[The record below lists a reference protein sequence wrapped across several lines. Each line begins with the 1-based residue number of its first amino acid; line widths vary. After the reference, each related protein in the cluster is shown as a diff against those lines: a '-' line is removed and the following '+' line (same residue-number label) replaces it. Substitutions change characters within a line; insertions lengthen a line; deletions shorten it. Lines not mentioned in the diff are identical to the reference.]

1 MSSATARVRA
11 ITQDLE
17 LSDDYPE
24 TVWEETRA
32 LQREP
37 GFDDPALVD
46 DTSRPYVTIDGP
58 TSRDLDQAVCVER
71 SGEHLVVRYAIADVA
86 HFVRRRTALYGECLR
101 RGASYYLPGHAVP
114 MLPRPLSED
123 LVSLRA
129 GVVRRALVFVSTLD
143 QNGDLRGTE
152 LVRARIRSRA
162 KLSFGEVQTFLDR
175 EHDHDHR
182 PEPGTSADAPSYA
195 ESLRLLRVV
204 GEARIADMKR
214 RDVVRYDRREVEFS
228 IDQRLDRFVVSV
240 EKRKAIEQY
249 NEHLSLLCNGEGAR
263 ILNENPAKHVQ
274 PIYRVHP
281 APARERLEQLAT
293 TIDGLCALHRLPD
306 SFHFRREPNGSHEP
320 LAGYV
325 ARLPD
330 TGPYERVARAIER
343 HAILVNQRSV
353 YTTRAGIHFGVGAEP
368 YARFSAPMR
377 EVVGV
382 FVHTEMQELLHGAG
396 EDDEDLREAVVQS
409 ANASKDMQRRV
420 DDAVRIAVLDQVFG
434 QALERNEP
442 PVDVTIMGAT
452 PTKVHVQVDESG
464 LELKVYAKDL
474 GPDVVIQPELSVR
487 GPRHDLRV
495 GDHAR
500 LIVREKASDGRWV
513 LDLLPAPTG

>member
-1 MSSATARVRA
+1 MTAATERVRRIA
-11 ITQDLE
+11 EDLE

-24 TVWEETRA
+24 AVLEETRA

-37 GFDDPALVD
+37 GFDDPSLLD
-46 DTSRPYVTIDGP
+46 DTHRPYVTIDGP

-71 SGEHLVVRYAIADVA
+71 DGDELIVRYAIADIA
-86 HFVRRRTALYGECLR
+86 HFVRRRTALYQESLR
-101 RGASYYLPGHAVP
+101 RGASYYLPGFAVP

-143 QNGDLRGTE
+143 KYGELKGTE
-152 LVRARIRSRA
+152 LVRAKIRSRA
-162 KLSFGEVQTFLDR
+162 KLSFGEVQRFLD
-175 EHDHDHR
+175 HDGVGD
-182 PEPGTSADAPSYA
+182 PLPATSLAHEPSYA
-195 ESLRLLRVV
+195 RSLRRLAEV

-228 IDQRLDRFVVSV
+228 IDPRTDRFVVSV
-240 EKRKAIEQY
+240 EKRKRVEQY

-263 ILNENPAKHVQ
+263 ILNENPGRHVQ

-281 APARERLEQLAT
+281 APARERLEQLGA
-293 TIDGLCALHRLPD
+293 TIDGLCELHHLPE
-306 SFHFRREPNGSHEP
+306 SCHFRRDADGTHEP

-330 TGPYERVARAIER
+330 SGPFERVARAIER

-382 FVHTEMQELLHGAG
+382 FVHTEMQELLNGDG
-396 EDDEDLREAVVQS
+396 ENDEALREAVVES
-409 ANASKDMQRRV
+409 ANASKQLQRRV

-487 GPRHDLRV
+487 GPRHDLLV
-495 GDHAR
+495 GDRAR
-500 LIVREKASDGRWV
+500 LIVREKAADGRWV
-513 LDLLPAPTG
+513 LDLLPAPPA